1 MASMKRG
8 AMVASMLVL
17 FSIIASACNQPYST
31 PPSVTST
38 PINSNSLFQTPLGQA
53 TNMTDVQNLATASAL
68 ALSGNSSSRRCNC
81 DPERSRCCRICHPH
95 HHDLITHQCRNHT
108 NSDPGTICRHH
119 KFARLHKSA
128 RFHQSACRNIGTGS
142 TSSHLYTSSREF
154 VYCIARRFNVDPDQ
168 TLAIN
173 GLSDAQTIYPGLVLK
188 IPSPELPWRPY
199 AAKSSD
205 HIYCCFLQRNIFSIV
220 QIWRRGLLP
229 SIAAA
234 NGLSTS
240 AALDRRAAIE
250 YSLIPFSHIVKP
262 RHMMA
267 SAFVL

>member
-1 MASMKRG
+1 MGCATIIETFVRDEEIAMASMKRG

-68 ALSGNSSSRRCNC
+68 ALSGTPAVGVATATPSGVVAVGSVT
-81 DPERSRCCRICHPH
+81 PTIIIQLP
-95 HHDLITHQCRNHT
+95 T
-108 NSDPGTICRHH
+108 NAVTTPT
-119 KFARLHKSA
+119 ATLALSA
-128 RFHQSACRNIGTGS
+128 GSTTLPGS
-142 TSSHLYTSSREF
+142 TSQPAATSVPGVRPATYALQAGEF

-188 IPSPELPWRPY
+188 IPQSGSFPGDRMLQNHPTTY
-199 AAKSSD
+199 TVVSSSETL
-205 HIYCCFLQRNIFSIV
+205 YSIACKFGDV
-220 QIWRRGLLP
+220 DP
-229 SIAAA
+229 SSIAAA

-240 AALDRRAAIE
+240 AALTAGQQL
-250 YSLIPFSHIVKP
+250 SIP
-262 RHMMA
+262 
-267 SAFVL
+267 